1 MKVKLSISYSGILNW
16 LLKNTNKVVLTFS
29 ILLIIW
35 FGYFCYVNIYSTI
48 ISPKEIPST
57 EITAKKQQV
66 NIELFNQINT
76 SIKTKQELKA
86 DVLRNLRNP
95 F

>member
-1 MKVKLSISYSGILNW
+1 MKLSISYSGILNW
-16 LLKNTNKVVLTFS
+16 LFKNANKVVLILS

-35 FGYFCYVNIYSTI
+35 FGYFCYINIYSTI

-57 EITAKKQQV
+57 EITAKKQKV
-66 NIELFNQINT
+66 NLELFTQINT
-76 SIKTKQELKA
+76 SIKTKKELTV